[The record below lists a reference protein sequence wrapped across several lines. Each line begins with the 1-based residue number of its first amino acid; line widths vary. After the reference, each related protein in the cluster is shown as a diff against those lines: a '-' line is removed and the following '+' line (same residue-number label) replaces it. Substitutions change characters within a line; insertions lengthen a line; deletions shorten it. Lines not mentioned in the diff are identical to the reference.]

1 MTGKPS
7 DRVSGSSKRR
17 SSAASAVG
25 AETDPLWQKLV
36 KNIRP
41 LGKARDEVSL
51 EAINKDKKA
60 KLAKSSGHLD
70 APSAESSRST
80 ISSAAKLFGSADLIK
95 PLDDIVNKSPLDT
108 RDVKKVRRG
117 KQDIDA
123 TIDLHGLTAATAH
136 ARLQSFILTAHAMGY
151 RWVLVVTG
159 KGKAGNGILRQAL
172 PEWISLPPLSKIVLG
187 LSQASPAH
195 GGSGA
200 FYLRLRKA
208 PERRVTQNF

>member
-1 MTGKPS
+1 MAGKPKNRILGRPKPQS
-7 DRVSGSSKRR
+7 
-17 SSAASAVG
+17 SSARADAAG
-25 AETDPLWQKLV
+25 TDPLWQKLV
-36 KNIRP
+36 KSIRP
-41 LGKARDEVSL
+41 LGKARDEISL
-51 EAINKDKKA
+51 DAINKDKNRKRTKA
-60 KLAKSSGHLD
+60 SNATDAPANQGASGASSGTLLG
-70 APSAESSRST
+70 ATTPP
-80 ISSAAKLFGSADLIK
+80 K
-95 PLDDIVNKSPLDT
+95 PLQDIATPSPLDT
-108 RDVKKVRRG
+108 RDVKRVKRG

-123 TIDLHGLTAATAH
+123 TLDLHGLTAASAH
-136 ARLQSFILTAHAMGY
+136 ARLETFILTAHASGY

-208 PERRVTQNF
+208 PERRAARNF